1 MAEDKFYRVYS
12 YQDEL
17 ETGKCIRFRHEIS
30 FDESKADLT
39 ELVALSRSELESR
52 INESKSKE
60 TTIFQKLKGAI
71 SEWEVQGANTML
83 LECALEYVRT
93 PEVKHTNNEWKKTGK
108 NAWEI
113 SNRVYRMS
121 YYIDERTAYD
131 SKLKKS
137 IPVSWAV
144 SWSLS
149 YNAPRQPNSN
159 RYYYGDTQLDG
170 QSSKKYDNKG
180 AAQRY
185 IQGRADFY
193 AHLFMELS
201 PPIPK
206 SGKRLFSVN
215 GHLLPDY
222 RMEQTQPDQSV
233 LDDLMSYLTIDDL
246 VGKEQPAKADGPLP
260 KGPVSKTLTGPS
272 DVPKAKSIR
281 GADKNK
287 KRGHSR

>member
-17 ETGKCIRFRHEIS
+17 ETGKCIKFRHEIS

-60 TTIFQKLKGAI
+60 TAIFQKLKGAI

-121 YYIDERTAYD
+121 YRIDEKTVYD
-131 SKLKKS
+131 AKSKKS
-137 IPVSWAV
+137 IFRGCRSTEISSCKPCADDT
-144 SWSLS
+144 
-149 YNAPRQPNSN
+149 
-159 RYYYGDTQLDG
+159 GDQRHSDG
-170 QSSKKYDNKG
+170 
-180 AAQRY
+180 
-185 IQGRADFY
+185 
-193 AHLFMELS
+193 
-201 PPIPK
+201 
-206 SGKRLFSVN
+206 
-215 GHLLPDY
+215 
-222 RMEQTQPDQSV
+222 
-233 LDDLMSYLTIDDL
+233 
-246 VGKEQPAKADGPLP
+246 
-260 KGPVSKTLTGPS
+260 
-272 DVPKAKSIR
+272 SIR
-281 GADKNK
+281 RAV
-287 KRGHSR
+287 

>member
-17 ETGKCIRFRHEIS
+17 ETGKCVRFRHEIS

-60 TTIFQKLKGAI
+60 TAIFQKLKGAI

-93 PEVKHTNNEWKKTGK
+93 PEVKHTNNKWKKTGK

-131 SKLKKS
+131 SKSKKS

-149 YNAPRQPNSN
+149 YNAPRQSNSN

-170 QSSKKYDNKG
+170 QSGKKYDNKG

-193 AHLFMELS
+193 AHLFTELS

-215 GHLLPDY
+215 GHLLPNY
-222 RMEQTQPDQSV
+222 RMEQTQPDQNV
-233 LDDLMSYLTIDDL
+233 LDR
-246 VGKEQPAKADGPLP
+246 
-260 KGPVSKTLTGPS
+260 
-272 DVPKAKSIR
+272 KSVV
-281 GADKNK
+281 
-287 KRGHSR
+287 

>member
-17 ETGKCIRFRHEIS
+17 ETGKCIKFRHEIS

-60 TTIFQKLKGAI
+60 TAIFQKLKGAI

-131 SKLKKS
+131 SKSKKS

-206 SGKRLFSVN
+206 NGKRLFSVN
-215 GHLLPDY
+215 GHLLPNY
-222 RMEQTQPDQSV
+222 RMEQTQPDQNV

-246 VGKEQPAKADGPLP
+246 AGKEQSA
-260 KGPVSKTLTGPS
+260 
-272 DVPKAKSIR
+272 PKAEKEHGS
-281 GADKNK
+281 K
-287 KRGHSR
+287 KTPMTKKPSEKAKKHTRSR